1 MNQESL
7 SFVHGNVKLADR
19 FLVCGLG
26 SLGQH
31 CVKSLKEFG
40 VSVVGIELIQPPS
53 WEINDFPDLLEEIII
68 GDCRQKNILARA
80 GIDRCR
86 AALIVTSDERIN
98 ATTAL
103 IIRQLNPHTRLVVR
117 SSKDNLNQLLKERL
131 GNFIAY
137 EPTQLPA
144 NAFALATLGTE
155 TLGFLHLDG
164 QKLRI
169 IQRQISPEDGLL
181 DRFLGD
187 LNTPT
192 RRLLAHTAPDEPLRA
207 GFYQWSPSTTIRAGD
222 TITTIETTYQ
232 NIDAVRQKPSN
243 SRQKLRHFWQKLLKE
258 IQQFWQLSFQQQI
271 HRVAF
276 LSVFIIILLVMIGT
290 FLFHLYAP
298 RASFISALSGTAI
311 LLLGGYGDV
320 FGASNPEDLN
330 AVPWW
335 MQLFSLF
342 LTLAGTAFI
351 GVLYA
356 ILTETLLSS
365 RFQFIPNRPP
375 VPQQNHIVIVGLGRV
390 GKEVANLL
398 LEMQQAIVGVSLNR
412 DFDATILPKMPLM
425 TGNIEESL
433 KNVNLDRAKS
443 IAIVTDDEILNLE
456 VALTTRKLNPQSYLV
471 IRTTDDNL
479 SQQLS
484 QILPRSHI
492 LGTNTVAAEAFTG
505 AAFGENIIYL
515 FRWAQKTILVTEYE
529 IEAGDTL
536 NGSSIGDIAYGY
548 RVVPILHQRE
558 RQAPKL
564 MPEDYLNLRIGDR
577 IVVLATINGLRRVEQ
592 GRRTPKTWRVRVEK
606 AFNRN
611 IAAEAPTVISRFSN
625 CPLKTASDLMENLP
639 ATLGAPLYEQQA
651 IRLVSELKKIQVQAL
666 AIPINPKSG

>member
-1 MNQESL
+1 MI
-7 SFVHGNVKLADR
+7 ADR

-31 CVKSLKEFG
+31 CVYSLKEFG
-40 VSVVGIELIQPPS
+40 VTVVGIELIPPPS
-53 WEINDFPDLLEEIII
+53 WEFSDFPDLLAEIII
-68 GDCRQKNILARA
+68 GDCRQKSILERA
-80 GIDRCR
+80 GIDCCR

-103 IIRQLNPHTRLVVR
+103 IIRQLNPNTRLVVR
-117 SSKDNLNQLLKERL
+117 SSKDNLNELLRERL

-169 IQRQISPEDGLL
+169 IQRQITPDDGLI
-181 DRFLGD
+181 DRCLGD

-192 RRLLAHTAPDEPLRA
+192 RRLLAHNTPDAPVSV
-207 GFYQWSPSTTIRAGD
+207 GFYQWSPTILLQAGD
-222 TITTIETTYQ
+222 TIATIETTYQ
-232 NIDAVRQKPSN
+232 APVFNRQIKTN
-243 SRQKLRHFWQKLLKE
+243 YQQKLAVFWRNFYKEFRH
-258 IQQFWQLSFQQQI
+258 FWQLSFQQQI
-271 HRVAF
+271 RRVAL
-276 LSVFIIILLVMIGT
+276 LSGFITILLVIVGT
-290 FLFHLYAP
+290 FLFRLYAP
-298 RASFISALSGTAI
+298 NASFISALSGTAI

-320 FGASNPEDLN
+320 FGGSDPADLN
-330 AVPWW
+330 EIPWW
-335 MQLFSLF
+335 MQIFSLF

-356 ILTETLLSS
+356 LLTETLLSS
-365 RFQFIPNRPP
+365 KFQFIPNRPP
-375 VPQQNHIVIVGLGRV
+375 IPQQDHIVIVGLGRV
-390 GKEVANLL
+390 GREVANLL
-398 LEMQQAIVGVSLNR
+398 LEMKQAIVGITLNS
-412 DFDATILPKMPLM
+412 DFDPTILPKMPLV
-425 TGNIEESL
+425 TGSIEESL
-433 KNVNLDRAKS
+433 KNVNLDKAKS
-443 IAIVTDDEILNLE
+443 VAIVTDDEILNLE
-456 VALTTRKLNPQSYLV
+456 VALTTRKINPQSYLV
-471 IRTTDDNL
+471 IRTTGDTF

-484 QILPRSHI
+484 QILPQSQI
-492 LGTNTVAAEAFTG
+492 LGTYAVAAEAFTG

-515 FRWAQKTILVTEYE
+515 FRWGQKTILVTEYE

-558 RQAPKL
+558 REASKL

-592 GRRTPKTWRVRVEK
+592 GRRTPKSWRVRVEK
-606 AFNRN
+606 AFNQN

-625 CPLKTASDLMENLP
+625 CSLKIASDLMENLP
-639 ATLGAPLYEQQA
+639 ATLPIPLYEQQA
-651 IRLVSELKKIQVQAL
+651 IRLVSELKKIQVQAVV
-666 AIPINPKSG
+666 IPIK

>member
-1 MNQESL
+1 
-7 SFVHGNVKLADR
+7 
-19 FLVCGLG
+19 
-26 SLGQH
+26 
-31 CVKSLKEFG
+31 
-40 VSVVGIELIQPPS
+40 
-53 WEINDFPDLLEEIII
+53 
-68 GDCRQKNILARA
+68 
-80 GIDRCR
+80 
-86 AALIVTSDERIN
+86 
-98 ATTAL
+98 
-103 IIRQLNPHTRLVVR
+103 
-117 SSKDNLNQLLKERL
+117 
-131 GNFIAY
+131 
-137 EPTQLPA
+137 
-144 NAFALATLGTE
+144 
-155 TLGFLHLDG
+155 
-164 QKLRI
+164 
-169 IQRQISPEDGLL
+169 
-181 DRFLGD
+181 
-187 LNTPT
+187 
-192 RRLLAHTAPDEPLRA
+192 
-207 GFYQWSPSTTIRAGD
+207 
-222 TITTIETTYQ
+222 
-232 NIDAVRQKPSN
+232 
-243 SRQKLRHFWQKLLKE
+243 LLKE

-390 GKEVANLL
+390 GTEVANLL
-398 LEMQQAIVGVSLNR
+398 LEMKQAIVGVSLNR
-412 DFDATILPKMPLM
+412 DFDVTILPKMPLM

-471 IRTTDDNL
+471 IRTTDDTL

-484 QILPRSHI
+484 QILPQSHI

-666 AIPINPKSG
+666 AIPINPKSS

>member
-1 MNQESL
+1 
-7 SFVHGNVKLADR
+7 
-19 FLVCGLG
+19 
-26 SLGQH
+26 
-31 CVKSLKEFG
+31 
-40 VSVVGIELIQPPS
+40 
-53 WEINDFPDLLEEIII
+53 
-68 GDCRQKNILARA
+68 
-80 GIDRCR
+80 
-86 AALIVTSDERIN
+86 
-98 ATTAL
+98 
-103 IIRQLNPHTRLVVR
+103 
-117 SSKDNLNQLLKERL
+117 
-131 GNFIAY
+131 
-137 EPTQLPA
+137 
-144 NAFALATLGTE
+144 
-155 TLGFLHLDG
+155 
-164 QKLRI
+164 
-169 IQRQISPEDGLL
+169 
-181 DRFLGD
+181 
-187 LNTPT
+187 
-192 RRLLAHTAPDEPLRA
+192 
-207 GFYQWSPSTTIRAGD
+207 
-222 TITTIETTYQ
+222 
-232 NIDAVRQKPSN
+232 
-243 SRQKLRHFWQKLLKE
+243 
-258 IQQFWQLSFQQQI
+258 
-271 HRVAF
+271 
-276 LSVFIIILLVMIGT
+276 
-290 FLFHLYAP
+290 
-298 RASFISALSGTAI
+298 
-311 LLLGGYGDV
+311 
-320 FGASNPEDLN
+320 
-330 AVPWW
+330 
-335 MQLFSLF
+335 
-342 LTLAGTAFI
+342 
-351 GVLYA
+351 
-356 ILTETLLSS
+356 
-365 RFQFIPNRPP
+365 
-375 VPQQNHIVIVGLGRV
+375 
-390 GKEVANLL
+390 
-398 LEMQQAIVGVSLNR
+398 
-412 DFDATILPKMPLM
+412 MPLM

>member
-1 MNQESL
+1 MI
-7 SFVHGNVKLADR
+7 ADR

-26 SLGQH
+26 GLGQH
-31 CVKSLKEFG
+31 CAYSLKEFG
-40 VSVVGIELIQPPS
+40 VTVVGIELIQPPG
-53 WEINDFPDLLEEIII
+53 WEFSDFPDLLEAIII
-68 GDCRQKNILARA
+68 GDCRQKSVLERA

-117 SSKDNLNQLLKERL
+117 SSKDNLNELLRERL

-169 IQRQISPEDGLL
+169 IQRQITPDDGLI
-181 DRFLGD
+181 DRCLGD

-192 RRLLAHTAPDEPLRA
+192 RRLLAHNTPDAPVSV
-207 GFYQWSPSTTIRAGD
+207 GFYQWSPTILLQAGD

-232 NIDAVRQKPSN
+232 APVFNRQIKTN
-243 SRQKLRHFWQKLLKE
+243 YQQKLAVFWRNFSKE
-258 IQQFWQLSFQQQI
+258 FCQFWQLGFQQQI
-271 HRVAF
+271 RRVAL
-276 LSVFIIILLVMIGT
+276 LSGFITILLVIVGT
-290 FLFHLYAP
+290 FLFRLYAP
-298 RASFISALSGTAI
+298 NASFISALSGTAI

-320 FGASNPEDLN
+320 FGGSNPADLN
-330 AVPWW
+330 KIPWW
-335 MQLFSLF
+335 MQIFSLF

-356 ILTETLLSS
+356 LLTETLLSS
-365 RFQFIPNRPP
+365 KFQFIPNRPP
-375 VPQQNHIVIVGLGRV
+375 IPQQDHIVIVGLGRV
-390 GKEVANLL
+390 GREVANLL
-398 LEMQQAIVGVSLNR
+398 LEMKQAIVGISLNS
-412 DFDATILPKMPLM
+412 DFDPTILPKMPLV
-425 TGNIEESL
+425 TGSIEESL
-433 KNVNLDRAKS
+433 KNVNLDKAKS
-443 IAIVTDDEILNLE
+443 VAIVTDDEILNLE
-456 VALTTRKLNPQSYLV
+456 VALTTRKINPQSYLV
-471 IRTTDDNL
+471 IRTTGDTF

-484 QILPRSHI
+484 QILPQSQI
-492 LGTNTVAAEAFTG
+492 LGTYAVAAEAFTG

-515 FRWAQKTILVTEYE
+515 FRWGQKTILVTEYE

-558 RQAPKL
+558 REASKL

-592 GRRTPKTWRVRVEK
+592 GRRTPKSWRVRVEK
-606 AFNRN
+606 AFNQN

-625 CPLKTASDLMENLP
+625 CPLKITSDLMENLP
-639 ATLGAPLYEQQA
+639 ATLPIPLYEQQA
-651 IRLVSELKKIQVQAL
+651 IRLVSELKKIQVQAMV
-666 AIPINPKSG
+666 IPMK